1 MPGAPATNYI
11 ALAFFAVVVGSNLTS
26 SEGRWTLALFVPVV
40 AMMAGG
46 WHFVRG
52 RVDGALLDRV
62 LDEEGVAD
70 GDPAL
75 STDGER

>member
-1 MPGAPATNYI
+1 VTNYI
-11 ALAFFAVVVGSNLTS
+11 ALAFFAVVGSNLTS

-62 LDEEGVAD
+62 LDEEAAAD
-70 GDPAL
+70 GGQAL
-75 STDGER
+75 SAGGER